1 MSPADVKNM
10 IGLAVSIAVN
20 LLENIQLEQDNNFL
34 DQDANLPIA
43 NMAAELKECPAYT
56 DIVSYA
62 NGVDQRAKEMC
73 NMNVFENS
81 YAQFMGCQL
90 PNMAMELNLN
100 NIDLNSMD
108 INNIFNSMDFD
119 NIFNNMD
126 FDNIFNNIDFFNN
139 DNMDFDNIF
148 NNMGFKNQEINNQ
161 FPVMN
166 IIEPMLEDPCKMMK
180 TTWLVS

>member
-10 IGLAVSIAVN
+10 IGLAVSIAIN

-43 NMAAELKECPAYT
+43 NMAAELKECPAYA

-62 NGVDQRAKEMC
+62 DGIDQRTKEMC

-100 NIDLNSMD
+100 NIDLDNMD
-108 INNIFNSMDFD
+108 INNIFNS
-119 NIFNNMD
+119 MD

-139 DNMDFDNIF
+139 DNMDLDNIF
-148 NNMGFKNQEINNQ
+148 NNVGFKNQEINNQ

-180 TTWLVS
+180 TTWLVL

>member
-1 MSPADVKNM
+1 M
-10 IGLAVSIAVN
+10 IGLAISIAVN

-62 NGVDQRAKEMC
+62 DGIDQRAKEMC

-81 YAQFMGCQL
+81 YAQFLGCQL

-100 NIDLNSMD
+100 NIDLNNMDLD
-108 INNIFNSMDFD
+108 INSIFNSMDFD

-126 FDNIFNNIDFFNN
+126 FDNIFNNV
-139 DNMDFDNIF
+139 
-148 NNMGFKNQEINNQ
+148 GFKNQEINNQ